1 MTPQE
6 KAQRLLSIHS
16 LTILS
21 KIGHKLPMSE
31 VKEMAIAGILL
42 NIDEMIETL
51 REAASEEVVTIHVIY
66 WSKVKQE
73 LEKL

>member
-51 REAASEEVVTIHVIY
+51 REAADEEVVTIHVIY